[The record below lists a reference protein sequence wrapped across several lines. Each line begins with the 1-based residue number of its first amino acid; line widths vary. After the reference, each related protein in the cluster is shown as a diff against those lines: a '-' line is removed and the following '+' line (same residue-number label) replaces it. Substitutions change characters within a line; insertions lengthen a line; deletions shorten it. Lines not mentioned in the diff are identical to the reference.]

1 MTSTL
6 LLLPPLKR
14 VAADTAV
21 ASGPLARWCARGDR
35 LPDAAPGRQ
44 AFIREHFQFAGTDA
58 PVAALTRQADVG
70 DAAGATWLRA
80 DPAHVRAELTTAR
93 LMACGDLG
101 LSPDDCAAL
110 LKPLRPLFG
119 DAGFPI
125 DAPVPSRWYLRGPP
139 GAKLPAFSAPADAL
153 GDDLRQHLPQGP
165 AASRWSALLNEAQM
179 ILHEHPLNRERASRG
194 LPPVNSL
201 WFWGA
206 GVLPE
211 WVRTSLAVVLT
222 RDAVVAALARQAGI
236 AAIAPDPARIESP
249 QTQWFDLDDAAG
261 LAELAVR
268 WLPAFDAALSH
279 KRIPELRV
287 AFASGERYLVKPG
300 HRWRFWRGARPLAA

>member
-1 MTSTL
+1 MTST

-14 VAADTAV
+14 LAADPAV

-35 LPDAAPGRQ
+35 LPDAAPGRSVC
-44 AFIREHFQFAGTDA
+44 IREFFQFAGAEA
-58 PVAALTRQADVG
+58 PVAALTRQADAG
-70 DAAGATWLRA
+70 DAAGAMWLRA
-80 DPAHVRAELTTAR
+80 DPAYVRADLTTAR
-93 LMACGDLG
+93 LMAHGDLG
-101 LSPDDCAAL
+101 LTPDDCAAL
-110 LKPLRPLFG
+110 LQPLRPLFG

-125 DAPVPSRWYLRGPP
+125 DAPVPQRWYLRGPP
-139 GAKLPAFSAPADAL
+139 GAKLPAFPAPTDVL
-153 GDDLRQHLPQGP
+153 GDDLRQHLPQGKT
-165 AASRWSALLNEAQM
+165 AARWSALLNEAQM
-179 ILHEHPLNRERASRG
+179 ILHAHPLNRDRAARG

-249 QTQWFDLDDAAG
+249 QAQWFDLDDATG
-261 LAELAVR
+261 LAELATR
-268 WLPAFDAALSH
+268 WLPAFDAALAR
-279 KRIPELRV
+279 KRIPELQV
-287 AFASGERYLVKPG
+287 AFASGERYRVKPG
-300 HRWRFWRGARPLAA
+300 HRWRFWRGVRPLQA